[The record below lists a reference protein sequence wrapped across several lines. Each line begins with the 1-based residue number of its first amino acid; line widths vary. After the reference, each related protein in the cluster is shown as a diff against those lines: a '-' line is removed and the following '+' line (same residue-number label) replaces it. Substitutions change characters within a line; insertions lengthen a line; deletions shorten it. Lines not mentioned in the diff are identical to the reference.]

1 MNNPRLVDLQRQRW
15 VPDQLLRSRDLRDQQ
30 ATSDQ
35 LRWWHNRAVHEA
47 FGVASGLQATLAGQL
62 VTVEPGVAYD
72 CFGQP
77 LRLRTRRGV
86 PVPSGLGPFTL
97 LARAGPSGDGEPELV
112 WRETRGLDRR
122 DGVPV
127 TRLRSSGSTPQ
138 LEPVPSGARPLA
150 GPRLGWGST
159 PSEGTAWEPWHTI
172 GPTWESWFRSDSV
185 IGLQVAVDTS
195 AAGFTEVPCYF
206 AWLQWPT
213 VGSTQLNYW
222 LYVQLGF
229 QYVEEPAIDRFV
241 FRVLLLPFA
250 IEFLRLGPGMP
261 RVLGREREGGEALVS
276 FAAGQRLSLCWLGV
290 QAEGEGTSNGP

>member
-1 MNNPRLVDLQRQRW
+1 MNDPRLVDLQRQRW
-15 VPDQLLRSRDLRDQQ
+15 VPDQLLRGRDLRDQQ

-47 FGVASGLQATLAGQL
+47 FGVAGGFQATLAGEE

-77 LRLRTRRGV
+77 LRLLTRRSVDLPESPGR
-86 PVPSGLGPFTL
+86 FTL
-97 LARAGPSGDGEPELV
+97 LARPGTSGHGEPELV

-127 TRLRSSGSTPQ
+127 ARLRFSGTTPQ
-138 LEPVPSGARPLA
+138 LEPVPSGTRPLA

-159 PSEGTAWEPWHTI
+159 PSDGTAWEPWHTL
-172 GPTWESWFRSDSV
+172 GPAWEWFVDDTV
-185 IGLQVAVDTS
+185 VGLQVTVDTS
-195 AAGFTEVPCYF
+195 AAGFSEVPCYF
-206 AWLQWPT
+206 AWLQWPR

-250 IEFLRLGPGMP
+250 VEFLRLRPGVP
-261 RVLGREREGGEALVS
+261 RVLSREGDGGEGLVS
-276 FAAGQRLSLCWLGV
+276 FAAGQRLSVCWLGV
-290 QAEGEGTSNGP
+290 QAEGKGSSDGP

>member
-1 MNNPRLVDLQRQRW
+1 MNDPRLVDLQRQRW

-30 ATSDQ
+30 ATGDQ

-47 FGVASGLQATLAGQL
+47 FGVAAGFQPTLAGRL

-72 CFGQP
+72 CSGQP
-77 LRLRTRRGV
+77 LRLLARRTL
-86 PVPSGLGPFTL
+86 PVPSGPGRFTL
-97 LARAGPSGDGEPELV
+97 LARQDPSGRDEPELV

-127 TRLRSSGSTPQ
+127 ARLRFSGATPQ
-138 LEPVPSGARPLA
+138 LEPVPSGTRPLA

-159 PSEGTAWEPWHTI
+159 PSDGTAWEPWRTV
-172 GPTWESWFRSDSV
+172 GPTWAWYGNDDV
-185 IGLQVAVDTS
+185 VGLQVTVDTS

-222 LYVQLGF
+222 LYVQLGV
-229 QYVEEPAIDRFV
+229 QYVEEPVIDRFV
-241 FRVLLLPFA
+241 FRVVLLPFA
-250 IEFLRLGPGMP
+250 VEFLRLAPGRP
-261 RVLGREREGGEALVS
+261 RVLGREGDGGEGLVS
-276 FAAGQRLSLCWLGV
+276 FAAGQRLSVCWLGV
-290 QAEGEGTSNGP
+290 QAEDEGTSNVP